1 MNYILVP
8 ETALPP
14 KAFVIEPEHNH
25 YKCTYENCNKAFRK
39 ESLLESHIKFYHSV
53 EGKHSQNPPR
63 KRRKTSSICKLGLFP
78 FKYFKKYSPSVS
90 ITIYT
95 NSIFCNLLVNIY
107 ILQAWKDR
115 FVPYDSY
122 FVFAEAR

>member
-53 EGKHSQNPPR
+53 EGKHPPNPPR

-107 ILQAWKDR
+107 ILQA
-115 FVPYDSY
+115 
-122 FVFAEAR
+122 

>member
-53 EGKHSQNPPR
+53 EGKHPQNPPR

-78 FKYFKKYSPSVS
+78 FKYFKKYDSPLLSALL
-90 ITIYT
+90 
-95 NSIFCNLLVNIY
+95 SIFCNLLVNIH

-122 FVFAEAR
+122 FVFTNLKAR